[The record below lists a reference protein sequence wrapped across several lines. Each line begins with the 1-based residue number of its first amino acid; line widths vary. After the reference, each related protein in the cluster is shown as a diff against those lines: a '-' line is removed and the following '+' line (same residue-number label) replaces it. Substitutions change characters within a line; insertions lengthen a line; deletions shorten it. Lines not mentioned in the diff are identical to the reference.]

1 MTAIKIPYL
10 IAIAIGLLLASLF
23 AAGALGSKS
32 EPRYVMV
39 HFDDG
44 FQSQY
49 DYAYPVLEQYG
60 IKGTFWIVC
69 SYASGPKPAYME
81 WPEIDQLAADGH
93 DIQSHGMTHAHLPTL
108 TDDQLMQEIGGCKE
122 MIMEYSSTGDAY
134 AIPFNDGDDDHR
146 VVTAIS
152 KFHKFGK
159 GDGSTPQR
167 ADCGGNCE
175 ILNEDGT
182 YNRDNRYTMMQWSHD
197 TYSEDRTEQE
207 ILDGFIRAVNT
218 GEVDSTGISKIP
230 IITYHRINEGGVS
243 PSVSLFAS
251 EMKYLR
257 DNGFI
262 ALGMDD
268 ITYDPVA
275 KKFRLK

>member
-1 MTAIKIPYL
+1 ML
-10 IAIAIGLLLASLF
+10 LVSLLA
-23 AAGALGSKS
+23 AGVLGSIN

-44 FQSQY
+44 FQSQF
-49 DYAYPVLEQYG
+49 DHAYPVLEQYG

-69 SYASGPKPAYME
+69 GYASGPSPVYMA
-81 WPEIDQLAADGH
+81 WPEIDQLVADGH
-93 DIQSHGMTHAHLPTL
+93 DIQSHGMTHAHLPAL
-108 TDDQLMQEIGGCKE
+108 ADDQLTQEVGGCKE
-122 MIMEYSSTGDAY
+122 MVMEHGSDGEAY
-134 AIPFNDGDDDHR
+134 AIPFNDGDDDQS
-146 VVTAIS
+146 VVAAIS

-159 GDGSTPQR
+159 GDGGSPQP

-175 ILNEDGT
+175 ILNGDGT

-197 TYSEDRTEQE
+197 TYSAGGRTEQE
-207 ILDGFIRAVNT
+207 ILAGFITAVNT
-218 GEVDSTGISKIP
+218 GDVDSGGISKIP
-230 IITYHRINEGGVS
+230 IITYHQIDAGGAS
-243 PSVSLFAS
+243 PSASLFAS

-262 ALGMDD
+262 TLGMDD
-268 ITYDPVA
+268 IAYDPVA